1 MPPIGR
7 APDCTGSP
15 LRLWLRS
22 GRWAP
27 LGLLRRVLGH
37 GGGWRWPLGP
47 ACRSRFG
54 RELQFLIE
62 ELVLH
67 TLQGPVDLRGGVALS
82 RSGGQA
88 DLRLEGTPASVK
100 AGALVEGV
108 HLMETELIRLR
119 VDQLDVGVDV
129 RQEEI
134 PN

>member
-1 MPPIGR
+1 M
-7 APDCTGSP
+7 
-15 LRLWLRS
+15 
-22 GRWAP
+22 
-27 LGLLRRVLGH
+27 
-37 GGGWRWPLGP
+37 GP

-62 ELVLH
+62 EFVLH

-82 RSGGQA
+82 RAGGQA
-88 DLRLEGTPASVK
+88 DLRLEGTLASVK